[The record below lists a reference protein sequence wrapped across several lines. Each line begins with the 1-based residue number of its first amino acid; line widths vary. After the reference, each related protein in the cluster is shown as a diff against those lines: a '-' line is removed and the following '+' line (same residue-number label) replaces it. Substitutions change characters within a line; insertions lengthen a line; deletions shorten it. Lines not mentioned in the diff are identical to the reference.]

1 MNGKNPE
8 VDPASMPPLDSLP
21 LFGQSPSAQTAPG
34 YGAPSAYSAPSVPSA
49 YPPPQQGGYPQ
60 PGGPQ
65 EGRPGPA
72 GQRPPAPTSG
82 SPMPPPPPVAPS
94 ASRAPVAPSAPQAP
108 GASSA
113 PHAPSAPQAPAY
125 GDPRSRA
132 ETGGR
137 YALGPGGGARNQLRS
152 ASSASFWGEIEGLQA
167 RISVQL
173 AEQIEERGLTEEEQ
187 KEVGRRLIEDTL
199 REHVRSLVAA
209 GSPPWDAA
217 YTQRVKTALMNKLFG
232 LGRLQELVDDPSVE
246 NIEITG
252 YDNVLLLH
260 SDGRRTFA
268 DPIAESDEQLI
279 RDLAFIASRRS
290 RAERSFTPSNPFL
303 KLALPG
309 GQRLQA
315 TAWITPRPKVAIR
328 RDRLPDIDLEQLR
341 EFGSL
346 DRVLVEFLS
355 AAVRAHKSI
364 VVSGRGQGSGKTTLV
379 RALANAM
386 DPWESIATIE
396 TEYELKLHQ
405 MPDRHYRVTAME
417 ARPGTGEVG
426 PDGKQA
432 GEITVNELVYESL
445 RFNIDRVI
453 VGEVRGSEVVPMFKA
468 MQMGNGS
475 LSTIHANSAEDVI
488 ERLVTCAVEDASN
501 SESFAYRQVGQHV
514 DLILFNEV
522 EVDKVTGKRR
532 RYLSQVIEV
541 GLGEG
546 DRRVAVT
553 HVFMPD
559 AKGRAVPVHEPTFM
573 QDLVD
578 AGFDRSLFN
587 IQGGLWDEVR
597 S

>member
-1 MNGKNPE
+1 MPAA
-8 VDPASMPPLDSLP
+8 PASS
-21 LFGQSPSAQTAPG
+21 GRYAVGTQTQAEPSGPAE
-34 YGAPSAYSAPSVPSA
+34 
-49 YPPPQQGGYPQ
+49 
-60 PGGPQ
+60 GGP
-65 EGRPGPA
+65 R
-72 GQRPPAPTSG
+72 
-82 SPMPPPPPVAPS
+82 
-94 ASRAPVAPSAPQAP
+94 
-108 GASSA
+108 
-113 PHAPSAPQAPAY
+113 Y
-125 GDPRSRA
+125 GDPRARA
-132 ETGGR
+132 EAGPR
-137 YALGPGGGARNQLRS
+137 IDLGPGGGTRNQLRS
-152 ASSASFWGEIEGLQA
+152 VASSSFWSEIDGLQA

-173 AEQIEERGLTEEEQ
+173 AEEFEGRGLTEEAQ
-187 KEVGRRLIEDTL
+187 KEIGRRLIEETL
-199 REHVRSLVAA
+199 REHVRALVAA
-209 GSPPWDAA
+209 GSPPWDAV
-217 YTQRVKTALMNKLFG
+217 YTQRVKDALLNKLFG
-232 LGRLQELVDDPSVE
+232 LGRLQELVDDETVE

-252 YDNVLLLH
+252 FDQVLLLH
-260 SDGRRTFA
+260 SEGRRTVA
-268 DPIAESDEQLI
+268 DPVAESDEQLI

-290 RAERSFTPSNPFL
+290 RSERSFTPSNPFL

-315 TAWITPRPKVAIR
+315 TAWVTPRPKVVIR

-346 DRVLVEFLS
+346 DRVLEQFLS

-405 MPDRHYRVTAME
+405 MPERHQRVTAME
-417 ARPGTGEVG
+417 ARPGSGEIG
-426 PDGKQA
+426 RDGRAA

-453 VGEVRGSEVVPMFKA
+453 VGEVRGAEVVPMFKA

-501 SESFAYRQVGQHV
+501 SEAFAYRQVGQHI

-522 EVDKVTGKRR
+522 EVDPVTGKRH
-532 RYLSQVIEV
+532 RYLSEVIEV

-546 DRRVAVT
+546 ERRVAVT

-573 QDLVD
+573 AELVD
-578 AGFDRSLFN
+578 AGFDRSLFG
-587 IQGGLWDEVR
+587 IQSGLWDEVR
-597 S
+597 R

>member
-1 MNGKNPE
+1 
-8 VDPASMPPLDSLP
+8 
-21 LFGQSPSAQTAPG
+21 
-34 YGAPSAYSAPSVPSA
+34 
-49 YPPPQQGGYPQ
+49 
-60 PGGPQ
+60 
-65 EGRPGPA
+65 
-72 GQRPPAPTSG
+72 
-82 SPMPPPPPVAPS
+82 
-94 ASRAPVAPSAPQAP
+94 
-108 GASSA
+108 
-113 PHAPSAPQAPAY
+113 
-125 GDPRSRA
+125 
-132 ETGGR
+132 R
-137 YALGPGGGARNQLRS
+137 YAMGPGGGTSNQLRS
-152 ASSASFWGEIEGLQA
+152 ASSASFWSEIEGLQA

-173 AEQIEERGLTEEEQ
+173 AEEIESRDLTDAEQ
-187 KEVGRRLIEDTL
+187 QDVGRRLIEDTL
-199 REHVRSLVAA
+199 REHVRALVAA
-209 GSPPWDAA
+209 GSPPWDAV
-217 YTQRVKTALMNKLFG
+217 YTQRVKDALINKLFG
-232 LGRLQELVDDPSVE
+232 LGRLQELVDDETVE

-252 YDNVLLLH
+252 YDQVLLLH
-260 SDGRRTFA
+260 SDGRRTVA
-268 DPIAESDEQLI
+268 DPVAESDEQLI

-290 RAERSFTPSNPFL
+290 RSERSFTPSNPFL

-315 TAWITPRPKVAIR
+315 TAWVTPRPKVVIR

-346 DRVLVEFLS
+346 DRVLVEFLT

-405 MPDRHYRVTAME
+405 MPERHRRVTAME
-417 ARPGTGEVG
+417 ARPGSGEIG
-426 PDGKQA
+426 RDGRAA

-453 VGEVRGSEVVPMFKA
+453 VGEVRGAEVVPMIKA

-501 SESFAYRQVGQHV
+501 SEAFAYRQVGQHI

-522 EVDKVTGKRR
+522 AVDPVTGKRH
-532 RYLSQVIEV
+532 RYLSEIIEV

-559 AKGRAVPVHEPTFM
+559 ARGRAVPVHEPTFM
-573 QDLVD
+573 NDLVA
-578 AGFDRSLFN
+578 AGFDRSLFG
-587 IQGGLWDEVR
+587 IQDGLWDEVR
-597 S
+597 R